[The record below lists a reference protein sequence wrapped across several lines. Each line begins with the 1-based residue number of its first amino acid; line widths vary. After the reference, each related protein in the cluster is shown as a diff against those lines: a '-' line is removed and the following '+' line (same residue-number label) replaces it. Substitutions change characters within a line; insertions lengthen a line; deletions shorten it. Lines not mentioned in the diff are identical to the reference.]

1 MSRRLLALLLLLPLL
16 LALQG
21 CPDTPEDDDD
31 SATDD
36 DDSVIDDDDSATD
49 DDDSVIDDDD
59 DTTTDDDDSAGDDDD
74 DTAGDDDDDTTTDDD
89 DDSAG
94 DDDDTTTDDDDS
106 AGDDDDSAS
115 VACTLAGSLSCP
127 GTPSVQGNN
136 ADLGNISL
144 YDNWGCFT
152 DPLTGPEVIYEYIA
166 TATTILDIT
175 LSGLSADLD
184 LVVLEGSCTPAACIT
199 SSNIGGPISE
209 NISLAVTAGQSYYI
223 VVDGWAGATSDFD
236 LAIGCATTGD
246 DDDSASPGDDD
257 DDDSAGWTAAQCN
270 STGALGCTFGSD
282 QSANNNDPGSSQQ
295 VDSYSCDLALDE
307 SGPEFVYSYTPAQDL
322 AVTFT
327 LSGLSDDLD
336 LFVLQASS
344 GGNCD
349 PDTCIE
355 YSAGLADESVTF
367 TALSGVTYYLVVD
380 GHLGAIS
387 DFDLSLDCP
396 TCSSSGS
403 LDCIASSSD
412 TWNNGISGSSNQISE
427 YSCVPSISETGPEFI
442 YEFIAPVA
450 GNYSF
455 VLSGLTDDLDLFVL
469 DPGPADSC
477 DPALCVDSST
487 FAGTTDETVSVTTAA
502 EGTLAY
508 LVVDGN
514 AGAIS
519 DYTLTAF
526 CPSGLVTANSSTL
539 DCISDTAID
548 DNSSGSPDID
558 DWCSIGLSGWTGN
571 ELVYAFVPSATGD
584 YIVDLAFGTA
594 DLFLAAL
601 PESGVPGVA
610 DSGDCLDWSDAS
622 GPATGETLNFSA
634 VGGQTYYLV
643 VDGWAGDSALFNLSV
658 SCPFCADSDLL
669 NCGQTDS
676 WSNAAPGSTDLFDNY
691 TGCPGYLSGGPEFI
705 YVYTADSDGDAT
717 AFLSGLSDDL
727 DVYILAAATDGA
739 CSASQCV
746 ASSILAGVADD
757 SVTFP
762 TLAGSTYY
770 ISIDGFGGA
779 LSSYNLS
786 LSCN

>member
-1 MSRRLLALLLLLPLL
+1 VASR
-16 LALQG
+16 
-21 CPDTPEDDDD
+21 
-31 SATDD
+31 
-36 DDSVIDDDDSATD
+36 
-49 DDDSVIDDDD
+49 
-59 DTTTDDDDSAGDDDD
+59 TTS
-74 DTAGDDDDDTTTDDD
+74 
-89 DDSAG
+89 
-94 DDDDTTTDDDDS
+94 
-106 AGDDDDSAS
+106 
-115 VACTLAGSLSCP
+115 
-127 GTPSVQGNN
+127 
-136 ADLGNISL
+136 I
-144 YDNWGCFT
+144 
-152 DPLTGPEVIYEYIA
+152 
-166 TATTILDIT
+166 
-175 LSGLSADLD
+175 
-184 LVVLEGSCTPAACIT
+184 
-199 SSNIGGPISE
+199 
-209 NISLAVTAGQSYYI
+209 
-223 VVDGWAGATSDFD
+223 
-236 LAIGCATTGD
+236 
-246 DDDSASPGDDD
+246 
-257 DDDSAGWTAAQCN
+257 
-270 STGALGCTFGSD
+270 
-282 QSANNNDPGSSQQ
+282 
-295 VDSYSCDLALDE
+295 
-307 SGPEFVYSYTPAQDL
+307 
-322 AVTFT
+322 
-327 LSGLSDDLD
+327 
-336 LFVLQASS
+336 FVLQASS
-344 GGNCD
+344 GGDCD

-403 LDCIASSSD
+403 LDCLASSSD

-427 YSCVPSISETGPEFI
+427 YGCVPSIPETGPEFI

-455 VLSGLTDDLDLFVL
+455 VLTGLSNNLDLFVL

-487 FAGTTDETVSVTTAA
+487 FAGTTDETVSVTTTAG
-502 EGTLAY
+502 GTLAY

-526 CPSGLVTANSSTL
+526 CPSGLITANSSAL

-548 DNSSGSPDID
+548 NNSSGSPDID
-558 DWCSIGLSGWTGN
+558 DWCSIGLGGWTGN
-571 ELVYAFVPSATGD
+571 ELVFAFVPSATGD

-601 PESGVPGVA
+601 PESGAPGVA
-610 DSGDCLDWSDAS
+610 NSGDCLDWSDAS
-622 GPATGETLNFSA
+622 GPATGEALSFSA

-643 VDGWAGDSALFNLSV
+643 VDGWAGDSALFTLSV
-658 SCPFCADSDLL
+658 SCPFCADSDVL
-669 NCGQTDS
+669 NCGQVDS
-676 WSNAAPGSTDLFDNY
+676 WSNAATGNTDLFDNY
-691 TGCPGYLSGGPEFI
+691 TGCPAYLSGGPEFI
-705 YVYTADSDGDAT
+705 YVYTADSDGDTT
-717 AFLSGLSDDL
+717 ALLTGLSDDL
-727 DVYILAAATDGA
+727 DIYILAAATDGA

-762 TLAGSTYY
+762 TLAGDTYY